1 MSNAHHGGSEITR
14 RTSDDVERLC
24 QLVRSV
30 VAIACSGIDPAVPS
44 NEISEHVVFDLDVD
58 GDRYILIKTVPA
70 ERGALS
76 LSPREW
82 EIVRMVALGHQNKVI
97 AGVLNISSWTVCTH
111 VRRVFAKLGVS
122 SRAAMVAK
130 VAEYSGVID
139 AKGNA
144 AWLAVSR
151 DPASVSMEAAPG
163 AEHRRTG
170 SGAAK
175 VNASAARI
183 SRKEASIAR

>member
-1 MSNAHHGGSEITR
+1 MSNTYRGGDEITR
-14 RTSDDVERLC
+14 RTNGDVERLC

-30 VAIACSGIDPAVPS
+30 VAIACSGIDPAVAS
-44 NEISEHVVFDLDVD
+44 HEVSEHVVFDLDVD
-58 GDRYILIKTVPA
+58 GDRYILIRTVLA

-139 AKGNA
+139 PKGNA
-144 AWLAVSR
+144 GWLPVSR
-151 DPASVSMEAAPG
+151 DPALAPMEATPG
-163 AEHRRTG
+163 AEPRKTG
-170 SGAAK
+170 SSAAK
-175 VNASAARI
+175 VNASTARI
-183 SRKEASIAR
+183 ARKEASIAR